1 VTQPPP
7 NRKGGTP
14 SAPPGESRAVGP
26 PVPPVSQQ
34 RIPTPPSSRPP
45 PSSDAPSALATI
57 LLKGIA
63 GSPGVAVGPA
73 VVLDDVR
80 AGYARRHIHSYQ
92 VVEEI
97 ERVHVAVSGAKQ
109 SLIDVAARLAT
120 TGAGR
125 DNTPILEAY
134 LLMLSDPLLHD
145 LVEKKIREERKNA
158 EWAVAAAS
166 DEIAKLFGPE
176 DPGGGDSYIIERRH
190 DIKFVSDR
198 LMRALSGEAHTAI
211 PRLDQPMIVIARDLS
226 PADTAGMV
234 REPAVA
240 FVTEIGTRTSHTAI
254 MARALEIP
262 AVVGLADALL
272 AIRSGDIVIVD
283 GLRGE
288 VTVHPTEGM
297 IADARER
304 AARHLAFARG
314 LLSARDRPCVTA
326 DGEAISLKANVELP
340 AEAILAL
347 DHGANGIG
355 LYRTEFLYIDRA
367 TQPDEQ
373 EQYELYRA
381 VIEAIAP
388 RPVVLRTFDIGGDK
402 FASTFQLPAEM
413 NPALGLRAV
422 RLALER
428 PEVFLTQ
435 LRAMV
440 RASAHGDLRIMI
452 PMVASVYEMREVRKL
467 LNRALREVA
476 DRGQPHAAK
485 IPLGMMV
492 EVPAAAI
499 MADVFAREAEFFSL
513 GTNDLIQYTLAI
525 DRASQTLARLA
536 SPFDPSILRLIR
548 GVARAAEENGIGV
561 SICGAMAS
569 DPLAAAVL
577 VGLGL
582 RDLSMEAAAIP
593 EIKEALRRVTV
604 TECQAAA
611 EAALACDSADAV
623 EELVA
628 RAFAPRFYDLL
639 TGNDAEAP
647 APGAGLPPPP
657 K

>member
-1 VTQPPP
+1 MTMPPP
-7 NRKGGTP
+7 GRKDGKPSTP
-14 SAPPGESRAVGP
+14 APGA
-26 PVPPVSQQ
+26 PVSHQ
-34 RIPTPPSSRPP
+34 RIPSPMPSSVPP
-45 PSSDAPSALATI
+45 PSSEPPPALQPI
-57 LLKGIA
+57 VLKGIA

-80 AGYARRHIHSYQ
+80 EGYARRHIHGYQ
-92 VVEEI
+92 VLEEI
-97 ERVHVAVSGAKQ
+97 SRVQHAVEGAKK
-109 SLIDVAARLAT
+109 SLIDVAARLST
-120 TGAGR
+120 TGPGR
-125 DNTPILEAY
+125 DNAPILEAY

-145 LVEKKIREERKNA
+145 LVEKKIRDERKNA

-176 DPGGGDSYIIERRH
+176 EPARGGDSYILERRH

-198 LMRALSGEAHTAI
+198 LLRALSGDAHTAI
-211 PRLDQPMIVIARDLS
+211 PKLEQPGVVVANDLS

-234 REPAVA
+234 REPAIA
-240 FVTEIGTRTSHTAI
+240 FVTEIGTRTSHTSI

-262 AVVGLADALL
+262 AVVGVADALQSV
-272 AIRSGDIVIVD
+272 RTGDMVIVD

-288 VTVHPTEGM
+288 MIIHPTEAM

-314 LLSARDRPCVTA
+314 LLTARDRPCVTA
-326 DGEAISLKANVELP
+326 DGESVSLKANVELP

-428 PEVFLTQ
+428 PDVFLTQ

-452 PMVASVYEMREVRKL
+452 PMIASIFELRAVRKL
-467 LNRALREVA
+467 LDRAIREVD
-476 DRGQPHAAK
+476 DRGQARAQK
-485 IPLGMMV
+485 IPLGMMI
-492 EVPAAAI
+492 EVPSAAI
-499 MADVFAREAEFFSL
+499 MADVFAREAEFFSI
-513 GTNDLIQYTLAI
+513 GTNDLVQYSLAI
-525 DRASQTLARLA
+525 DRASRTLARLA
-536 SPFDPSILRLIR
+536 SPFDPSILRLIH
-548 GVARAAEENGIGV
+548 GVCRAGKDRGIGV
-561 SICGAMAS
+561 SLCGAMAS
-569 DPLAAAVL
+569 DPLAAAIL

-604 TECQAAA
+604 VECEATAQ
-611 EAALACDSADAV
+611 AALACDSADAV
-623 EELVA
+623 EELIA
-628 RAFAPRFYDLL
+628 RTFAPRFYDLL
-639 TGNDAEAP
+639 EGTYASDAP
-647 APGAGLPPPP
+647 PGAPPPA
-657 K
+657 

>member
-1 VTQPPP
+1 MP
-7 NRKGGTP
+7 
-14 SAPPGESRAVGP
+14 A
-26 PVPPVSQQ
+26 
-34 RIPTPPSSRPP
+34 SSRPP
-45 PSSDAPSALATI
+45 ASSDPPGGLEPI

-73 VVLDDVR
+73 MVLDDVR
-80 AGYARRHIHSYQ
+80 AGYARRHVHSYQ
-92 VVEEI
+92 VAEEI
-97 ERVHVAVSGAKQ
+97 ERVHHAATAAKQ
-109 SLIDVAARLAT
+109 SLIDVAARLGT
-120 TGAGR
+120 SGPGR
-125 DNTPILEAY
+125 DNAPILEAY

-145 LVEKKIREERKNA
+145 LVERKIRDERKNA
-158 EWAVAAAS
+158 EWAVVAAS
-166 DEIAKLFGPE
+166 DEIAALFGPE
-176 DPGGGDSYIIERRH
+176 EASGGDSYIVERRH

-198 LMRALSGEAHTAI
+198 LLPHTVI
-211 PRLDQPMIVIARDLS
+211 PKLDQPMIVVARDLS

-234 REPAVA
+234 REPVVA
-240 FVTEIGTRTSHTAI
+240 FITEVGTRTSHTSI

-262 AVVGLADALL
+262 AVVGAAEALQT
-272 AIRSGDIVIVD
+272 IRSGDILIVD

-288 VTVHPTEGM
+288 VTVHPTEQQV
-297 IADARER
+297 AEARER
-304 AARHLAFARG
+304 SAKHLAFARG
-314 LLSARDRPCVTA
+314 LLSARDRPCLTA
-326 DGEAISLKANVELP
+326 DGEPISLKANVELP

-381 VIEAIAP
+381 VIEAVAP
-388 RPVVLRTFDIGGDK
+388 RPVILRTFDIGGDK

-413 NPALGLRAV
+413 NPMLGLRAV

-428 PEVFLTQ
+428 PEIFLTQ

-452 PMVASVYEMREVRKL
+452 PMIASVYEIRAVRKL
-467 LNRALREVA
+467 LARAIDEVA
-476 DRGQPHAAK
+476 AKGQAHAAR

-492 EVPAAAI
+492 EVPSAAI
-499 MADVFAREAEFFSL
+499 MADVFAREVEFFSI

-525 DRASQTLARLA
+525 DRASRTLARLA

-548 GVARAAEENGIGV
+548 GVVRAAEENGIGV

-569 DPLAAAVL
+569 DALAAAVL
-577 VGLGL
+577 VGLGM

-593 EIKEALRRVTV
+593 EIKEALRRVTI
-604 TECQAAA
+604 TECRAAA
-611 EAALACDSADAV
+611 EAALASDSADAV
-623 EELVA
+623 EEIVA

-639 TGNDAEAP
+639 TGSGLETLPQTPPSTPPRDA
-647 APGAGLPPPP
+647 
-657 K
+657 

>member
-1 VTQPPP
+1 MTQPPP
-7 NRKGGTP
+7 SRKGGP
-14 SAPPGESRAVGP
+14 ESSIPPGAAHA
-26 PVPPVSQQ
+26 PVSHQ
-34 RIPTPPSSRPP
+34 RIPSPSPSSSLPP
-45 PSSDAPSALATI
+45 PSSDAPGALEPI
-57 LLKGIA
+57 VLKGIA

-80 AGYARRHIHSYQ
+80 AGYSRRHIHGYQ
-92 VVEEI
+92 VQEEI
-97 ERVHVAVSGAKQ
+97 ERVHHAVDGAKQ
-109 SLIDVAARLAT
+109 SLIDVASRLSAS
-120 TGAGR
+120 GPAR
-125 DNTPILEAY
+125 DNAPILEAY
-134 LLMLSDPLLHD
+134 LLMLSDPMLQE
-145 LVEKKIREERKNA
+145 LVEKKIQSERKNA

-166 DEIAKLFGPE
+166 EEIAKLFGPE
-176 DPGGGDSYIIERRH
+176 EPAGGDSYILERRH

-198 LMRALSGEAHTAI
+198 LLRALAGEAHTAI
-211 PRLDQPMIVIARDLS
+211 PRLDTPGVVVANDLS

-240 FVTEIGTRTSHTAI
+240 FVTEVGTRTSHTSI

-262 AVVGLADALL
+262 AVVGVADALQFV
-272 AIRSGDIVIVD
+272 RSGDMVIVD

-288 VTVHPTEGM
+288 MIIHPSEAM

-314 LLSARDRPCVTA
+314 LLTARDRPCITA
-326 DGEAISLKANVELP
+326 DGEPISLKANVELP

-381 VIEAIAP
+381 VIEAVSP

-428 PEVFLTQ
+428 PDVFLTQ

-452 PMVASVYEMREVRKL
+452 PMIASVHELRAVRKL
-467 LNRALREVA
+467 LERAMREI
-476 DRGQPHAAK
+476 DERGQPHAEK
-485 IPLGMMV
+485 IPLGMMI
-492 EVPAAAI
+492 EVPSAAV
-499 MADVFAREAEFFSL
+499 MADVFAREAEFFSI
-513 GTNDLIQYTLAI
+513 GTNDLIQYSLAI
-525 DRASQTLARLA
+525 DRASRTLARLA

-548 GVARAAEENGIGV
+548 GVTRAAADRSIPV
-561 SICGAMAS
+561 SLCGAMAS
-569 DPLAAAVL
+569 DPLAAALL

-604 TECQAAA
+604 AEC
-611 EAALACDSADAV
+611 EAVGEEALAADSADAV
-623 EELVA
+623 EELLA
-628 RAFAPRFYDLL
+628 RQFAPRFYDLL
-639 TGNDAEAP
+639 TGSGEPPTPP
-647 APGAGLPPPP
+647 AT
-657 K
+657 

>member
-1 VTQPPP
+1 M
-7 NRKGGTP
+7 
-14 SAPPGESRAVGP
+14 SH
-26 PVPPVSQQ
+26 Q
-34 RIPTPPSSRPP
+34 RIPTTASSHPP
-45 PSSDAPSALATI
+45 PSSSPPGSLEPI
-57 LLKGIA
+57 VLRGIA

-73 VVLDDVR
+73 VVVDDVR

-92 VVEEI
+92 TVEEI
-97 ERVHVAVSGAKQ
+97 ERVHHAVASAKQ
-109 SLIDVAARLAT
+109 SLIDVAARLST
-120 TGAGR
+120 TGPAR
-125 DNTPILEAY
+125 DNAPILEAY
-134 LLMLSDPLLHD
+134 LLMLSDPLLHE
-145 LVEKKIREERKNA
+145 LVERKIRDERKNA
-158 EWAVAAAS
+158 EWAVATAS
-166 DEIAKLFGPE
+166 EEIAKLFGPE
-176 DPGGGDSYIIERRH
+176 DPKGGDSYISERRH

-198 LMRALSGEAHTAI
+198 LLRALSGEVHTAI
-211 PRLDQPMIVIARDLS
+211 PRLDQPMIVIALDLS

-240 FVTEIGTRTSHTAI
+240 FVTEVGTRTSHTSI

-262 AVVGLADALL
+262 AVVGVANALATV
-272 AIRSGDIVIVD
+272 RTGDIVIVD

-288 VTVHPTEGM
+288 VAVHPTEAM
-297 IADARER
+297 IAEARER
-304 AARHLAFARG
+304 SARHLAFARG

-355 LYRTEFLYIDRA
+355 LYRTEFLYIDRS
-367 TQPDEQ
+367 TQPDEN

-381 VIEAIAP
+381 VIEAVAP

-402 FASTFQLPAEM
+402 FASTFQLPEEM

-428 PEVFLTQ
+428 PEIFLTQ

-452 PMVASVYEMREVRKL
+452 PMIASVHELRAVRRL
-467 LNRALREVA
+467 LTRAMQEVA
-476 DRGQPHAAK
+476 ARGQPHAAK
-485 IPLGMMV
+485 IPLGMMI
-492 EVPAAAI
+492 EVPSAAI
-499 MADVFAREAEFFSL
+499 MADVFAREAEFFSI
-513 GTNDLIQYTLAI
+513 GTNDLIQYSLAI
-525 DRASQTLARLA
+525 DRTSRTLARLA
-536 SPFDPSILRLIR
+536 SAFDPSILRLIR
-548 GVARAAEENGIGV
+548 GVVRAADEHGIGV
-561 SICGAMAS
+561 SLCGAMAS

-593 EIKEALRRVTV
+593 EIKEALRRVSV
-604 TECQAAA
+604 AECQTVA

-623 EELVA
+623 EEVVA
-628 RAFAPRFYDLL
+628 RHFAPRFYDLL
-639 TGNDAEAP
+639 TGSSFVAP
-647 APGAGLPPPP
+647 PDGVPPPSAT
-657 K
+657 